1 MSELLQIGL
10 SMFSPL
16 ALLGFALFSKNYQTN
31 TVNSITNLVNDSVLS
46 TLQQQTTNL
55 TTTQQFDFSCDE
67 EVLQQIANGQQAC
80 INNNAKFV
88 RDGNYTPAELVA
100 ICRPTICTGNNLTIS
115 GSIFAQVLSNMTT
128 ETQQQIHNAVQN
140 SLRAYASQ
148 SVSGIADQNNVL
160 INNISN
166 IVTQQMSKI
175 SQKDID
181 NISFNQ
187 YIKLSNYQFTQLSQT
202 GVLNYVS
209 TALMNNSSYQAAV
222 TKLANNL
229 SATSIQGSGSSLLK
243 TLLYISLAIIILLI
257 ISGISWFVKMRRNK
271 KKS

>member
-1 MSELLQIGL
+1 MSGLELGL
-10 SMFSPL
+10 SMFSPF
-16 ALLGFALFSKNYQTN
+16 AALGFAVFAKNYQTN
-31 TVNSITNLVNDSVLS
+31 TVNSITSMVNDSVLS
-46 TLQQQTTNL
+46 ALQQQTTNL
-55 TTTQQFDFSCDE
+55 INSQQFDFSCDE
-67 EVLQQIANGQQAC
+67 EILQQIANNQQDC
-80 INNNAKFV
+80 INGTAKFI
-88 RDGNYTPAELVA
+88 RDGSYTPAEVVE
-100 ICRPTICTGNNLTIS
+100 ICRPTACTGNDLTIS
-115 GSIFAQVLSNMTT
+115 GSIFAQVLSNMTSQ
-128 ETQQQIHNAVQN
+128 TQQKINSAVQN
-140 SLRAYASQ
+140 SLKSYASQ

-160 INNISN
+160 INDISN
-166 IVTQQMSKI
+166 IVTKQISKI

-187 YIKLSNYQFTQLSQT
+187 YINLSNFQFTQLSQT